1 MPENTHNLQS
11 QYAQQVAADLERNA
25 KEQDRIKTEAAALQD
40 LLETLQKDHSL
51 LVSVQTALGGE
62 SAEADAKKDS
72 GPAVPKA
79 RRAHDDAPAGKGR
92 RIKRTPKPTNGAK
105 PAVPLREL
113 VVGVLVERKS
123 PSSAAEVAQEL
134 ARTHPERSLNI
145 TLVRNALE
153 ASVARN
159 QTERSKQQ
167 NSVYYSAIEK
177 EAAKV

>member
-1 MPENTHNLQS
+1 M
-11 QYAQQVAADLERNA
+11 
-25 KEQDRIKTEAAALQD
+25 
-40 LLETLQKDHSL
+40 
-51 LVSVQTALGGE
+51 
-62 SAEADAKKDS
+62 
-72 GPAVPKA
+72 
-79 RRAHDDAPAGKGR
+79 
-92 RIKRTPKPTNGAK
+92 
-105 PAVPLREL
+105 
-113 VVGVLVERKS
+113 LVERKS